1 MDWTSLII
9 ALGIAGYGAVE
20 YSRRE
25 SLQKE
30 RIAGLKKGI
39 LPSFEPP
46 RPEVWRL
53 LTTGAVEV
61 VLLIFAGWL
70 WYKGIHAGKYF
81 RAFAQVAGFFS
92 ILALLVLVM
101 LVNLIGRYKRK
112 S

>member
-1 MDWTSLII
+1 MDWTTLII

-20 YSRRE
+20 YRRRE

-30 RIAGLKKGI
+30 RIAGLRKGI
-39 LPSFEPP
+39 LPLYEPP
-46 RPEVWRL
+46 RPELWRL
-53 LTTGAVEV
+53 LTTGAVEI

-70 WYKGIHAGKYF
+70 WYKGIHAGNYL
-81 RAFAQVAGFFS
+81 RAFAQVGSFFS

-101 LVNLIGRYKRK
+101 LVNLIERYRRK